1 VRDNSSIVVTAVK
14 IIFSHIQVV
23 SIAASFKLK
32 WPDIAMSLFN
42 NMAAF
47 SRVSSDVLSLDCM
60 LNTDPEV
67 AGGSGRN
74 SSWSPEA
81 AVDLSTWTAITALA
95 PGRENNTES
104 LSVSVMDWPLATPD
118 DVELLA
124 DALAVHEE
132 AVLDSQDATT
142 GLASHMP

>member
-1 VRDNSSIVVTAVK
+1 MVVTVVK

-60 LNTDPEV
+60 LNNDPEV
-67 AGGSGRN
+67 AIVGLRNGS
-74 SSWSPEA
+74 SSFGP
-81 AVDLSTWTAITALA
+81 VIDLSMWTAITALA
-95 PGRENNTES
+95 PDQEEGGRQ
-104 LSVSVMDWPLATPD
+104 SVSVMDWPLATTD
-118 DVELLA
+118 DVKLLA

-132 AVLDSQDATT
+132 AVLDS
-142 GLASHMP
+142 